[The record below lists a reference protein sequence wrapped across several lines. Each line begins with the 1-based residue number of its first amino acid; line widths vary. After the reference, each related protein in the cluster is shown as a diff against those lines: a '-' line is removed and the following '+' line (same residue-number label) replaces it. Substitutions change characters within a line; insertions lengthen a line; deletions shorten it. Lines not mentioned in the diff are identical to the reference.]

1 MRTTLIKITA
11 FGSLVFLLGLQ
22 SCKKETDPKYT
33 EQTSF
38 NNSSV
43 VQLYMAMQNA
53 SRNYLHVDNKP
64 VNGASIV
71 TGAVFPAVTPG
82 FAVEGGF
89 RAFLLRDTLTAATQ
103 LPLSFAENMQV
114 NKRYTI
120 FVYDTISAPKQ
131 KTVETNIVVPSD
143 NSARLRFAN
152 FVYSPT
158 AIPAVDI
165 FSKKQNATIFT
176 NVQISEATNF
186 ISIPSGI
193 TDTFYIRSTGTGTN
207 LQNYRQCNPTSFVDI
222 IAILTPQAKRSYT
235 LVFRG
240 GYRASNVFTSC
251 PSSGTPPSNP
261 SIRQLSVFANY

>member
-11 FGSLVFLLGLQ
+11 FSCLVLMLALP

-43 VQLYMAMQNA
+43 IQLYLAMHVA
-53 SRNYLHVDNKP
+53 SRNYLLVDNKP
-64 VNGASIV
+64 VNGAAIT
-71 TGAVFPAVTPG
+71 TGSVFPALPPG
-82 FAVEGGF
+82 FSVEGGF
-89 RAFLLRDTLTAATQ
+89 RAFLLRDTLTATLQ
-103 LPLSFAENMQV
+103 PSLSFAENMQA

-120 FVYDTISAPKQ
+120 FVYDTIAAPKQ
-131 KTVETNIVVPSD
+131 KTVETNIVVPAD

-165 FSKKQNATIFT
+165 FSKKQNANIFT
-176 NVQISEATNF
+176 NVQITDVTNF
-186 ISIPSGI
+186 ISYPSGV
-193 TDTFYIRSTGTGTN
+193 TDTFYIRSTGSGTN
-207 LQNYRQCNPTSFVDI
+207 LQNYRNCATTAYSDI

-240 GYRASNVFTSC
+240 SYKANNMFTSC
-251 PSSGTPPSNP
+251 PSTANP
-261 SIRQLSVFANY
+261 SLRALSVFTNY